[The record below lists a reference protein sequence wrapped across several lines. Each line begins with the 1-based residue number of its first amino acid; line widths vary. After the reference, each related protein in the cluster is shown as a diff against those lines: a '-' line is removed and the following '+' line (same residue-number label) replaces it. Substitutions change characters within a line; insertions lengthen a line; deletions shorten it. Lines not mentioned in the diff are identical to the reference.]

1 VVAPMRWHPGVRMW
15 ELIGT
20 TASAF
25 GLVFLAELGDKTQ
38 LLAMGFGARFPM
50 RTVMI
55 GLTLGFAAA
64 GAIAALVGGVLGA
77 ALPEKPIA
85 IVGGILFLLFAL
97 LTLRGLGG
105 SADSVDE
112 EMEHVVHTRNVVLSI
127 ALTIVLGE
135 LGDKTQLTTATLAA
149 RSNPVAVWIGAT
161 GGEVLAASIGAFFGA
176 KLGARLK
183 PDVVK
188 IASALLF
195 ALFGVLLLVS
205 A

>member
-1 VVAPMRWHPGVRMW
+1 MW
-15 ELIGT
+15 ELIAT

-38 LLAMGFGARFPM
+38 LLAMGFGARYPT
-50 RTVMI
+50 RTAMI

-77 ALPEKPIA
+77 ALPDKPIA

-97 LTLRGLGG
+97 LTLRGLGRG
-105 SADSVDE
+105 NDGVDE
-112 EMEHVVHTRNVVLSI
+112 EMEHVVQTRNVVLSI

-149 RSNPVAVWIGAT
+149 RSNPVAVWVGAT

-188 IASALLF
+188 IASAVLF

>member
-1 VVAPMRWHPGVRMW
+1 MW
-15 ELIGT
+15 ELVGT
-20 TASAF
+20 IASAF
-25 GLVFLAELGDKTQ
+25 GLVFLAEVGDKTQ
-38 LLAMGFGARFPM
+38 LLSMGFGARYPM
-50 RTVMI
+50 RTVLI

-64 GAIAALVGGVLGA
+64 GAVAAIVGGVLGA
-77 ALPEKPIA
+77 ALPARPIA
-85 IVGGILFLLFAL
+85 IAGGILFLVFAV
-97 LTLRGLGG
+97 LTLRGVGG
-105 SADSVDE
+105 AGGRASVEE
-112 EMEHVVHTRNVVLSI
+112 EMEHVVNTRNVVLSI

-176 KLGARLK
+176 KLGARVK

-188 IASALLF
+188 IASAALF
-195 ALFGVLLLVS
+195 AVFGVLLLVT

>member
-1 VVAPMRWHPGVRMW
+1 MW

-20 TASAF
+20 VASAF

-38 LLAMGFGARFPM
+38 LLSMGFGARYPL

-64 GAIAALVGGVLGA
+64 GAIAALIGGVLGA
-77 ALPEKPIA
+77 ALPAKPIA
-85 IVGGILFLLFAL
+85 IVGGILFLVFAL
-97 LTLRGLGG
+97 FTLRGLGRK
-105 SADSVDE
+105 DDTVEE
-112 EMEHVVHTRNVVLSI
+112 EMEHVVRTRNVVLSI

-149 RSNPVAVWIGAT
+149 RSNPLAVWIGAT
-161 GGEVLAASIGAFFGA
+161 GGEVLAASIGAYFGA
-176 KLGARLK
+176 RLGARLK

-188 IASALLF
+188 IASAALF
-195 ALFGVLLLVS
+195 ALFGVLLLVT

>member
-1 VVAPMRWHPGVRMW
+1 MW
-15 ELIGT
+15 DLIAT
-20 TASAF
+20 TAFAF
-25 GLVFLAELGDKTQ
+25 GLVFLAEVGDKTQ
-38 LLAMGFGARFPM
+38 LLAMGFGARYPM

-55 GLTLGFAAA
+55 GLALGFAAA
-64 GAIAALVGGVLGA
+64 GAIAAVVGGVLGA

-97 LTLRGLGG
+97 LTLRGVGRAG
-105 SADSVDE
+105 DTVEE
-112 EMEHVVHTRNVVLSI
+112 EMEHVVRTRNVVLSI

-149 RSNPVAVWIGAT
+149 RSNPLAVWIGAT
-161 GGEVLAASIGAFFGA
+161 GGEVLAASIGAFFGS
-176 KLGARLK
+176 KIGARVK

-188 IASALLF
+188 IASAVLF
-195 ALFGVLLLVS
+195 AVFGVALLVT

>member
-1 VVAPMRWHPGVRMW
+1 MW
-15 ELIGT
+15 ELIAT

-25 GLVFLAELGDKTQ
+25 GLVFLAEVGDKTQ
-38 LLAMGFGARFPM
+38 LLAMGFGARYPM

-55 GLTLGFAAA
+55 GLALGFAAA
-64 GAIAALVGGVLGA
+64 GAIAAIVGGVLGA

-85 IVGGILFLLFAL
+85 IVGGILFLLFAV
-97 LTLRGLGG
+97 LTLRGVGRAG
-105 SADSVDE
+105 DTVE

-149 RSNPVAVWIGAT
+149 RSNPLAVWIGAT

-176 KLGARLK
+176 KIGARVK

-188 IASALLF
+188 IASAVLF
-195 ALFGVLLLVS
+195 ALFGVLLLVT

>member
-1 VVAPMRWHPGVRMW
+1 MW
-15 ELIGT
+15 ELIAT

-38 LLAMGFGARFPM
+38 LLAMGFGARYPM
-50 RTVMI
+50 RTVLL

-64 GAIAALVGGVLGA
+64 GAVAAVVGGVLGA
-77 ALPEKPIA
+77 ALPEQPIA
-85 IVGGILFLLFAL
+85 IVGGILFLAFAL
-97 LTLRGLGG
+97 LALRGLGRG
-105 SADSVDE
+105 ADAVDD

-149 RSNPVAVWIGAT
+149 RSNLIAVWIGAT
-161 GGEVLAASIGAFFGA
+161 GGEVLAASIGALFGSR
-176 KLGARLK
+176 LGAHLN
-183 PDVVK
+183 PDAVK
-188 IASALLF
+188 IASAVLF

>member
-1 VVAPMRWHPGVRMW
+1 MW
-15 ELIGT
+15 ELIAT

-38 LLAMGFGARFPM
+38 LLAMGFGVRYPM

-97 LTLRGLGG
+97 LTLRGIGR
-105 SADSVDE
+105 SADTVE
-112 EMEHVVHTRNVVLSI
+112 AEMEHVVHTPNVVLSI
-127 ALTIVLGE
+127 ALTIMLGE

-149 RSNPVAVWIGAT
+149 QSNPVAVWVGAT

-176 KLGARLK
+176 KLGARLQ

-188 IASALLF
+188 IASAALF

>member
-1 VVAPMRWHPGVRMW
+1 MW
-15 ELIGT
+15 ELIAT

-38 LLAMGFGARFPM
+38 LLAMGFGVRYPM

-85 IVGGILFLLFAL
+85 IVGGTLFLLFAL
-97 LTLRGLGG
+97 LTLRGIGR
-105 SADSVDE
+105 SADTVE
-112 EMEHVVHTRNVVLSI
+112 AEMEHVVHTPNVVLSI
-127 ALTIVLGE
+127 ALTIMLGE

-149 RSNPVAVWIGAT
+149 QSNPVAVWVGAT

-176 KLGARLK
+176 KLGARLQ

-188 IASALLF
+188 IASAALF

>member
-1 VVAPMRWHPGVRMW
+1 MW

-38 LLAMGFGARFPM
+38 LLAIGFGARYPM

-55 GLTLGFAAA
+55 GLTLGFATA
-64 GAIAALVGGVLGA
+64 GAFAALVGGVLGA
-77 ALPEKPIA
+77 ALPERSIA
-85 IVGGILFLLFAL
+85 IAGGILFLVFAL
-97 LTLRGLGG
+97 LTLRGLRTSGTE
-105 SADSVDE
+105 DVDE
-112 EMEHVVHTRNVVLSI
+112 EIEHVAHARHVILSI
-127 ALTIVLGE
+127 ALTIAIGE

-149 RSNPVAVWIGAT
+149 QGNPVAVWLGAT

-176 KLGARLK
+176 RLGARLK
-183 PDVVK
+183 PNVVK
-188 IASALLF
+188 IASAALF
-195 ALFGVLLLVS
+195 ALFGVLLLLS

>member
-1 VVAPMRWHPGVRMW
+1 MW
-15 ELIGT
+15 ELTAT

-25 GLVFLAELGDKTQ
+25 GLVFLAEVGDKTQ
-38 LLAMGFGARFPM
+38 LLAMGFGARYPM
-50 RTVMI
+50 RTVLI
-55 GLTLGFAAA
+55 GLAIGFATA
-64 GAIAALVGGVLGA
+64 GAMAALVGGVLGA
-77 ALPEKPIA
+77 ALPARPIA
-85 IVGGILFLLFAL
+85 IVGGILFLVFAV

-105 SADSVDE
+105 SGDSVEE

-149 RSNPVAVWIGAT
+149 RSNPLAVWLGAT

-176 KLGARLK
+176 KLGARLN

-188 IASALLF
+188 IASAVLF
-195 ALFGVLLLVS
+195 AVLGVLLLVS

>member
-1 VVAPMRWHPGVRMW
+1 MW
-15 ELIGT
+15 DLIAT

-25 GLVFLAELGDKTQ
+25 GLVFLAEVGDKTQ
-38 LLAMGFGARFPM
+38 LLAMGFGARYPM

-55 GLTLGFAAA
+55 GLALGFAAA
-64 GAIAALVGGVLGA
+64 GAIAAIVGGVLGA

-97 LTLRGLGG
+97 LTLRGVGRAG
-105 SADSVDE
+105 DTVEE
-112 EMEHVVHTRNVVLSI
+112 EMEHVVRTRNVVLSI

-149 RSNPVAVWIGAT
+149 RSNPLAVWIGAT
-161 GGEVLAASIGAFFGA
+161 GGEVLAASIGAFFGSRI
-176 KLGARLK
+176 GARVK

-188 IASALLF
+188 IASAVLF
-195 ALFGVLLLVS
+195 AVFGVALLVT

>member
-1 VVAPMRWHPGVRMW
+1 MW
-15 ELIGT
+15 ELIAT

-25 GLVFLAELGDKTQ
+25 GLVFLAEVGDKTQ
-38 LLAMGFGARFPM
+38 LLAMGFGARYPM

-55 GLTLGFAAA
+55 GLALGFAAA
-64 GAIAALVGGVLGA
+64 GAIAAVVGGVLGA

-97 LTLRGLGG
+97 LTLRGVGRAG
-105 SADSVDE
+105 DTVDE

-161 GGEVLAASIGAFFGA
+161 GGEVLAASIGAFFGSRI
-176 KLGARLK
+176 GARLK

-188 IASALLF
+188 IASAVLF
-195 ALFGVLLLVS
+195 AVFGVALLVT

>member
-1 VVAPMRWHPGVRMW
+1 MW

-38 LLAMGFGARFPM
+38 LLAMGFGARYPM

-55 GLTLGFAAA
+55 GLALGFAVA
-64 GAIAALVGGVLGA
+64 GAIAAVVGGVLGA
-77 ALPEKPIA
+77 ALPDKPIA
-85 IVGGILFLLFAL
+85 IVGGILFLVFAL
-97 LTLRGLGG
+97 LTLRGLRRSG
-105 SADSVDE
+105 DSVEE
-112 EMEHVVHTRNVVLSI
+112 EMGHVVQTRHVVLSI

-149 RSNPVAVWIGAT
+149 RSNPIAVWIGAT
-161 GGEVLAASIGAFFGA
+161 GGEVLAASIGAFFGSR
-176 KLGARLK
+176 LGARLK
-183 PDVVK
+183 PDAVK
-188 IASALLF
+188 IASAVLF

>member
-1 VVAPMRWHPGVRMW
+1 MW
-15 ELIGT
+15 ELIAT

-38 LLAMGFGARFPM
+38 LLAMGFGARYPM

-77 ALPEKPIA
+77 ALPEQPIA

-97 LTLRGLGG
+97 LTLRGRGNDG
-105 SADSVDE
+105 VDE
-112 EMEHVVHTRNVVLSI
+112 EMEHVVQTRNVVLSI

-161 GGEVLAASIGAFFGA
+161 GGEVLAASIGAYFGSR
-176 KLGARLK
+176 LGSRLE

-188 IASALLF
+188 IASAVLF

>member
-1 VVAPMRWHPGVRMW
+1 MW
-15 ELIGT
+15 ELIAT

-38 LLAMGFGARFPM
+38 LLAMGFGARYPM

-97 LTLRGLGG
+97 LTLRGVGR
-105 SADSVDE
+105 SADTVE
-112 EMEHVVHTRNVVLSI
+112 AEMEHVVHTRNVVLSI

-149 RSNPVAVWIGAT
+149 RSNPVAVWVGAT

-176 KLGARLK
+176 KVGTRLE
-183 PDVVK
+183 PNVVK
-188 IASALLF
+188 IASAVLF

>member
-1 VVAPMRWHPGVRMW
+1 MW
-15 ELIGT
+15 ELIAT
-20 TASAF
+20 AASAF
-25 GLVFLAELGDKTQ
+25 GLVFLAEVGDKTQ
-38 LLAMGFGARFPM
+38 LLSMGFGARYPM

-55 GLTLGFAAA
+55 GLTLGFATA
-64 GAIAALVGGVLGA
+64 GAFAALVGGLLGA
-77 ALPEKPIA
+77 ALPAKPIA

-97 LTLRGLGG
+97 VTLRGVGRSG
-105 SADSVDE
+105 VTVEE
-112 EMEHVVHTRNVVLSI
+112 EMEHVVNTRNVVLSI

-161 GGEVLAASIGAFFGA
+161 GGEVLAASIGAFFGS
-176 KLGARLK
+176 KIGARVK

-188 IASALLF
+188 IASAVLF
-195 ALFGVLLLVS
+195 ALFGVLLLVT

>member
-1 VVAPMRWHPGVRMW
+1 MW

-20 TASAF
+20 IASAF
-25 GLVFLAELGDKTQ
+25 GLVFLAEVGDKTQ
-38 LLAMGFGARFPM
+38 LLAMGFGARYPM
-50 RTVMI
+50 RTVLI

-64 GAIAALVGGVLGA
+64 GAVAAIVGGVLGA
-77 ALPEKPIA
+77 ALPARPIA
-85 IVGGILFLLFAL
+85 IVGGILFLVFAV
-97 LTLRGLGG
+97 LTLRGVGRAG
-105 SADSVDE
+105 ETVEE
-112 EMEHVVHTRNVVLSI
+112 EMDHVVHTRNVVLSI

-149 RSNPVAVWIGAT
+149 RSNPFAVWIGAT

-188 IASALLF
+188 IASAALF
-195 ALFGVLLLVS
+195 AVFGVLLLVS

>member
-1 VVAPMRWHPGVRMW
+1 MW

-20 TASAF
+20 VATAF

-38 LLAMGFGARFPM
+38 LLSMGFGARYPL

-55 GLTLGFAAA
+55 GLTLGFATA
-64 GAIAALVGGVLGA
+64 GAIAALIGGVLGA
-77 ALPEKPIA
+77 ALPAKPIA
-85 IVGGILFLLFAL
+85 IVGGILFLVFAL
-97 LTLRGLGG
+97 FTLRGLGRN
-105 SADSVDE
+105 DDTVEE
-112 EMEHVVHTRNVVLSI
+112 EMEHVVRTRNVVLSI

-149 RSNPVAVWIGAT
+149 RSNPLAVWIGAT
-161 GGEVLAASIGAFFGA
+161 GGEVLAASIGAYFGA
-176 KLGARLK
+176 RLGARLK

-188 IASALLF
+188 IASAALF
-195 ALFGVLLLVS
+195 ALFGVLLLVT